1 MSHPDASE
9 PSAVPGFTRRRVLQ
23 ACSTSAVALG
33 VPGLASAQPT
43 PPIRIG
49 YWPVAAGLPFYV
61 ALEKGY
67 FKEAGL
73 AVEPLKL
80 AGPQQVVEAMI
91 AGRAEGSATG
101 TGTAVLGLADIA
113 QPGVLKIFC
122 TNPTNQ
128 RFVLEQF
135 IVTKA
140 SPLSA
145 ISQLGGKRVGCGPGI
160 QNRVLAQKVLEQ
172 AGAKDPRVVELP
184 IGQHIAALTSG
195 QVDACYTLEPVGTI
209 GRLAG
214 TTRTLEAG
222 VVAKYVLSDPMV
234 PWHGGAASL
243 TTAFIQKNP
252 DAARRYVSAYRKGVE
267 LVRDRPS
274 EARPHLVG
282 YTSIDKALALEVP
295 MSDYRMSSEF
305 VPGDVSSLQQFFDLF
320 TERGVFSRRVDVT
333 ALLFK
338 P

>member
-1 MSHPDASE
+1 MTLP
-9 PSAVPGFTRRRVLQ
+9 PSDPCAMHRVTRRRVLQ
-23 ACSTSAVALG
+23 ACGTSMMALG
-33 VPGLASAQPT
+33 VPALVSAQPA
-43 PPIRIG
+43 PRIRIG
-49 YWPVAAGLPFYV
+49 HWPVAAGLPFYV

-73 AVEPLKL
+73 EVQPLKL

-91 AGRAEGSATG
+91 AGRAEGSANG
-101 TGTAVLGLADIA
+101 TGTAALAIADIA

-122 TNPTNQ
+122 TNPSNQ

-135 IVTKA
+135 IVAKA
-140 SPLSA
+140 SPLTG
-145 ISQLGGKRVGCGPGI
+145 IPQLAGKKVGCGPGI
-160 QNRVLAQKVLEQ
+160 QNRVLAQKILQQ
-172 AGAKDPRVVELP
+172 AGAKNARVVELP

-214 TTRTLEAG
+214 STRTVEAG
-222 VVAKYVLSDPMV
+222 VVARYVLGDPMA

-252 DAARRYVSAYRKGVE
+252 DAARRYVAAYRKGVE

-282 YTSIDKALALEVP
+282 YTAIDKTLALEVP

-305 VPGDVSSLQQFFDLF
+305 APSDVAHFQRFFDLF
-320 TERGVFSRRVDVT
+320 TERGVFSRRVDV
-333 ALLFK
+333 ASLLHK
-338 P
+338 L